1 MAAMAVLCAAL
12 LLLGGCAAMQQRAA
26 APGGKALEQAG
37 AGNVAAQAEVEALRE
52 AMVGV
57 VNKVDESRRENDD
70 WSLRLAIGGV
80 VAAPLIYP
88 AGKLLWL
95 LLPALSRRMV
105 GRKAT

>member
-1 MAAMAVLCAAL
+1 MATRAALCAAL
-12 LLLGGCAAMQQRAA
+12 ILAGGCAATQQRAA
-26 APGGKALEQAG
+26 APEGQAVEQVG

-57 VNKVDESRRENDD
+57 VNKVDESQRQNDD

-95 LLPALSRRMV
+95 LVPALSRQV
-105 GRKAT
+105 IGRRSK